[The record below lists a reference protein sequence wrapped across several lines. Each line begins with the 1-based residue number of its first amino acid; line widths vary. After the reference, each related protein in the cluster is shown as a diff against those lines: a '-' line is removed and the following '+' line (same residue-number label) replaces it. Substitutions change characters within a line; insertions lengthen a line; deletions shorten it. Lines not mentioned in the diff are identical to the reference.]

1 MVTIPISIHRSAT
14 SLQRHRALVNVRVV
28 AVVALIGANLIWGA
42 APAATRAVQTSM
54 DPLTVGAGRLG
65 LAVLVFA
72 LLLRLRHERM
82 ATGREPAMLGLLG
95 MTLYCVFHNYGLL
108 FADATT
114 TALVGGAMPV
124 LIAAL
129 AVPVLGERLRGEQAV
144 GLLFSMAGVATIVL
158 IGSGR
163 SPQATLGGLLPLA
176 SAVTFSLYAVRSRR
190 SFGTARSL
198 PIVAGAT
205 RYGFLFLLPGVAV
218 ETALSGP
225 PIVTAMDAMLL
236 LYLGVACSGIGFAI
250 YGYAIVQLGAGRTAA
265 YFNIRVISG
274 VTLSMAMFGDA
285 LTSARIVGGV
295 LVLLGV
301 AVASRG
307 ESRRAPAVHPPC
319 SGGTR
324 PVSGAHRRYSSSTGV
339 TP

>member
-1 MVTIPISIHRSAT
+1 MVSIPAPIHLSAT
-14 SLQRHRALVNVRVV
+14 SLQQRRALLSTRVL
-28 AVVALIGANLIWGA
+28 AVVALVSANLIWGA
-42 APAATRAVQTSM
+42 APAATTAAQTNV
-54 DPLTVGAGRLG
+54 DPLTIGAGRLG

-114 TALVGGAMPV
+114 TTLIGGAMPV

-129 AVPVLGERLRGEQAV
+129 AVPVLGERLRGRQLV
-144 GLLFSMAGVATIVL
+144 GLLLSMAGVAAIVL

-190 SFGTARSL
+190 SFGTASSL

-218 ETALSGP
+218 EAALSGP
-225 PIVTAMDAMLL
+225 PTVTAMDAMLL
-236 LYLGVACSGIGFAI
+236 LYLGVACSGLGFAI

-265 YFNIRVISG
+265 FFNIRVISG

-285 LTSARIVGGV
+285 LTPARIVGGM

-307 ESRRAPAVHPPC
+307 DNRRLPGDPHRATATGPATRAHRGHTVL
-319 SGGTR
+319 SGGT
-324 PVSGAHRRYSSSTGV
+324 P
-339 TP
+339 